1 MANGFINWISSW
13 VGILTSVAAVLVVG
27 ILISL
32 TIGAQNDKGSQIA
45 SNPTPDLVADPN
57 AVAAAIEE
65 NVTETSTGSEP
76 VAEPA
81 ENPDAVEKVVETEGT
96 EMSAG
101 STEEANPET
110 IPETDVAVVLPNE
123 PENTATDEA
132 PMDPV
137 TEEAEGNSGPTFDV
151 VRVDADGMAVVAGQ
165 AEPDSDVTISL
176 GSDKVETVTAGAD
189 GSFVVVVQ
197 LPESKDPKA
206 LMLEQTDSTGAAQS
220 GSDSVLVL
228 PRAPDSEAAPKVVL
242 ASAEG
247 VRLMQP
253 GEETLTAPEADTD
266 SATVNTPTG
275 GSDTA
280 DGGQAPNAFT
290 LSLDTISYDNE
301 GDVVLAGRGGTDKF
315 VRVYINNKPVETG
328 DVPTDGQWQVVLP
341 EVDEG
346 IYTLRVD
353 EIDETGTVKSRVE
366 SPFKREAPE
375 EVAKAA
381 QNSPSKSSVTVQP
394 GLTLWALAL
403 DNYGDGVKYVQ
414 IFDANR
420 DRIRDPDLI
429 YPGQVFDIPK

>member
-1 MANGFINWISSW
+1 MANGFITWISSW
-13 VGILTSVAAVLVVG
+13 VGIAASSAVVVVTGVVL
-27 ILISL
+27 SL
-32 TIGAQNDKGSQIA
+32 TVGSQTDKGSQIA
-45 SNPTPDLVADPN
+45 SNPVPELVAEPEAVAVVSEEDQTETSIGSNPVAELVEEPE
-57 AVAAAIEE
+57 AVAA
-65 NVTETSTGSEP
+65 VPLSEQ
-76 VAEPA
+76 
-81 ENPDAVEKVVETEGT
+81 
-96 EMSAG
+96 
-101 STEEANPET
+101 TEEAASADVSADTKEQDAET
-110 IPETDVAVVLPNE
+110 T
-123 PENTATDEA
+123 
-132 PMDPV
+132 
-137 TEEAEGNSGPTFDV
+137 SGPTFDV

-165 AEPDSDVTISL
+165 AEPGSEVTISL

-206 LMLEQTDSTGAAQS
+206 LALEQTDSTGASLS
-220 GSDSVLVL
+220 GADSVLVL

-242 ASAEG
+242 ASADG
-247 VRLMQP
+247 VRLMRP

-266 SATVNTPTG
+266 SAAVNTPTG
-275 GSDTA
+275 GSDTS

-315 VRVYINNKPVETG
+315 VRVYINNKPIETG
-328 DVPTDGQWQVVLP
+328 NVPTDGQWQVVLP

-353 EIDETGTVKSRVE
+353 EIDEEGAVKSRVE

-375 EVAKAA
+375 AVAKAA

-403 DNYGDGVKYVQ
+403 DSYGDGVKYVQ

-429 YPGQVFDIPK
+429 YPGQVFDIPN